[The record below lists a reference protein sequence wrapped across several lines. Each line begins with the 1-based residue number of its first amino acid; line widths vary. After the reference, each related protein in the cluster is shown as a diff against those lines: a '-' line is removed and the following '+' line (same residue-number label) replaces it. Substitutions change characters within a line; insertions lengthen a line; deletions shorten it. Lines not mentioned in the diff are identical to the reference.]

1 MATINTILTGLVYF
15 FSGWIVGVLI
25 VSIINDIIKFVK
37 ENRTSYAFDDDEH
50 TWACDKCGFTASAYE
65 LSGAD
70 FDKCKCCG
78 RKIHYMRIIGNA
90 EERARVDTHR

>member
-1 MATINTILTGLVYF
+1 MAIINTILTGMVYF

-25 VSIINDIIKFVK
+25 MSIINDIIKFVE
-37 ENRTSYAFDDDEH
+37 ENRTAYIFDNNEL
-50 TWACDKCGFTASAYE
+50 TWTCDKCGFTVSAFE

-78 RKIHYMRIIGNA
+78 RKIHYIMRMIGDV
-90 EERARVDTHR
+90 EERV